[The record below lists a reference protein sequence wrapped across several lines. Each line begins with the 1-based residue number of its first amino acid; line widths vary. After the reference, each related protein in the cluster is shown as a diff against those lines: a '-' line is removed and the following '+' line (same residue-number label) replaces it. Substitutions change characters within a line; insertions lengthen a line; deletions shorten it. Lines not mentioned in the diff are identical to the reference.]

1 MILKKILMWFP
12 RQLFFSD
19 FTRTPPGAD
28 FRQKIILDGDEHRQ
42 LIKKLVTKMMK
53 KQL

>member
-1 MILKKILMWFP
+1 MPYSESAQKIMS
-12 RQLFFSD
+12 LFFSD
-19 FTRTPPGAD
+19 FTRTPSGAD
-28 FRQKIILDGDEHRQ
+28 FRKKIILDGDEHRQ